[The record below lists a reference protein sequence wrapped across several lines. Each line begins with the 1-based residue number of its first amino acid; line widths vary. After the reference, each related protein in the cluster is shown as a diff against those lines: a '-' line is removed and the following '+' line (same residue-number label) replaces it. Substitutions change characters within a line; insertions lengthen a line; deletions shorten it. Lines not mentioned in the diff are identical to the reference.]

1 MFCMCGM
8 IADFYLLQLEKEV
21 RELKKQRDLA
31 ESRIEDLL
39 RMVGE
44 GQRSRQRVCTLILM
58 FLDEI

>member
-1 MFCMCGM
+1 MCGM

-44 GQRSRQRVCTLILM
+44 GQRSRQRVCTLVLM

>member
-1 MFCMCGM
+1 MCGM

>member
-1 MFCMCGM
+1 MCGM
-8 IADFYLLQLEKEV
+8 IADFYILQLEKEV

-58 FLDEI
+58 FLDET

>member
-1 MFCMCGM
+1 MCGM

-58 FLDEI
+58 FLDET

>member
-1 MFCMCGM
+1 MCGM
-8 IADFYLLQLEKEV
+8 IADFYLLQLVKEV

>member
-1 MFCMCGM
+1 MCGM
-8 IADFYLLQLEKEV
+8 IADFYILQLEKEV

-44 GQRSRQRVCTLILM
+44 GQRSRQQVCTLILM
-58 FLDEI
+58 FLDET

>member
-1 MFCMCGM
+1 MCAM

-44 GQRSRQRVCTLILM
+44 DQRSRQQVALLFLM

>member
-1 MFCMCGM
+1 MCGM

-44 GQRSRQRVCTLILM
+44 GQCSRQRVCTLILM
-58 FLDEI
+58 FLDET